1 MSVLLIRLK
10 GPMQSWGSRSR
21 FSLRTTE
28 PYPTKSG
35 VIGMIA
41 AALGMAR
48 TEPLDRFRGLRFGV
62 RVDQP
67 GLLLDDFHTAHNDA
81 GESMPLSHRHYLS
94 DAVFL
99 AALEDPGGDTRL
111 REYADALA
119 APHFPLFLGRRSCPP
134 DGPIATWIVD
144 GSLED
149 ALRSAPWQATEFHQR
164 RCLRNARR
172 FPNRLEAEIFVES
185 PDAATN
191 DPDTFILNDSPQS
204 FDPRGRLWTE
214 RTVVRLRAVRPRP
227 TVEVPTSPDAP
238 SPGNRR
244 QYRDTD
250 FPADTHDPMTAILS
264 APVEADATSDKEA
277 EA

>member
-10 GPMQSWGSRSR
+10 GPLQSWGSRSR
-21 FSLRTTE
+21 FNLRSTE

-48 TEPLDRFRGLRFGV
+48 TEPLNRFEGLRFGV

-67 GLLLDDFHTAHNDA
+67 GVLLDDFHTAHNDA

-99 AALEDPGGDTRL
+99 TALEDPDGDLRL

-134 DGPIATWIVD
+134 DGPVAAWIVD
-144 GSLED
+144 EPLED
-149 ALRSAPWQATEFHQR
+149 ALRSAPWQATAFHQR
-164 RCLRNARR
+164 RCLRNAWR

-191 DPDTFILNDSPQS
+191 GQDAFELNDSPLS
-204 FDPRGRLWTE
+204 FDPRGRLWKK
-214 RTVVRLRAVRPRP
+214 RTVVRLGTVRPHP
-227 TVEVPTSPDAP
+227 TVGGPTPPDAP
-238 SPGNRR
+238 IPGNRR

-264 APVEADATSDKEA
+264 APVEADAPSDKET

>member
-1 MSVLLIRLK
+1 M
-10 GPMQSWGSRSR
+10 
-21 FSLRTTE
+21 
-28 PYPTKSG
+28 
-35 VIGMIA
+35 
-41 AALGMAR
+41 
-48 TEPLDRFRGLRFGV
+48 
-62 RVDQP
+62 
-67 GLLLDDFHTAHNDA
+67 
-81 GESMPLSHRHYLS
+81 
-94 DAVFL
+94 
-99 AALEDPGGDTRL
+99 
-111 REYADALA
+111 
-119 APHFPLFLGRRSCPP
+119 
-134 DGPIATWIVD
+134 
-144 GSLED
+144 
-149 ALRSAPWQATEFHQR
+149 
-164 RCLRNARR
+164 
-172 FPNRLEAEIFVES
+172 ES

-214 RTVVRLRAVRPRP
+214 RTVVRLGAVRPRP

>member
-1 MSVLLIRLK
+1 MNVLLIRLK

-99 AALEDPGGDTRL
+99 AALEDPDGDTRL

-149 ALRSAPWQATEFHQR
+149 ALRSAPGR
-164 RCLRNARR
+164 RPSSTNAVACGTPGASRIGWRR
-172 FPNRLEAEIFVES
+172 RSSWNP
-185 PDAATN
+185 PT
-191 DPDTFILNDSPQS
+191 
-204 FDPRGRLWTE
+204 PR
-214 RTVVRLRAVRPRP
+214 RTTRTR
-227 TVEVPTSPDAP
+227 S
-238 SPGNRR
+238 S
-244 QYRDTD
+244 
-250 FPADTHDPMTAILS
+250 
-264 APVEADATSDKEA
+264 
-277 EA
+277 

>member
-1 MSVLLIRLK
+1 MNVLLIRLK

-21 FSLRTTE
+21 FNLRSTE

-99 AALEDPGGDTRL
+99 AALEDPDGDLRL

-134 DGPIATWIVD
+134 DGPVATWIVD
-144 GSLED
+144 GDLED
-149 ALRSAPWQATEFHQR
+149 ALRSAPWQATAALPEQAGGGDLR
-164 RCLRNARR
+164 GIPRCR
-172 FPNRLEAEIFVES
+172 AE
-185 PDAATN
+185 
-191 DPDTFILNDSPQS
+191 
-204 FDPRGRLWTE
+204 
-214 RTVVRLRAVRPRP
+214 
-227 TVEVPTSPDAP
+227 
-238 SPGNRR
+238 
-244 QYRDTD
+244 
-250 FPADTHDPMTAILS
+250 
-264 APVEADATSDKEA
+264 
-277 EA
+277 

>member
-1 MSVLLIRLK
+1 MNVLLIRLK

-21 FSLRTTE
+21 FNLRSTE

-48 TEPLDRFRGLRFGV
+48 TEPLDRFKGLRFGV

-99 AALEDPGGDTRL
+99 AALEDPDGDLRL

-134 DGPIATWIVD
+134 DGPVAAWIVD
-144 GSLED
+144 GGLED

-214 RTVVRLRAVRPRP
+214 RTVVRLGAVRPRP

-238 SPGNRR
+238 SPGNRIR
-244 QYRDTD
+244 ISPPIPTTR
-250 FPADTHDPMTAILS
+250 
-264 APVEADATSDKEA
+264 
-277 EA
+277 